1 MGRLE
6 DHLFDEILTLVR
18 VNTSSGKL
26 INIDALDGAGNSTQ
40 TELLADYLL
49 NHRRIPTVLTREPTD
64 EEYGKAIRRILRKE
78 RTLSPIPFQQLFC
91 ADRGDHLDQ
100 LILPALARGDWVV
113 TARYALSTLAFGIAN
128 DIPAWLLLGMN
139 VYYPWPD
146 LNIVLMVPVEECL
159 RRIEERNRRVS
170 DQRELF
176 ETRTTLERTLA
187 TYQKLAEKLPKVVFV
202 DGTGSEEAVFA
213 RVRNLVRK
221 RLMP

>member
-1 MGRLE
+1 MGRLG
-6 DHLFDEILTLVR
+6 DHLFDELLTLVR
-18 VNTSSGKL
+18 VNPSPGKL

-40 TELLADYLL
+40 TELLADYLR
-49 NHRRIPTVLTREPTD
+49 NQRGISTILTREPTD
-64 EEYGKAIRRILRKE
+64 GEYGKAIRRILRKE

-91 ADRGDHLDQ
+91 VDRGDHLDQ
-100 LILPALARGDWVV
+100 LILPALERGDWVV
-113 TARYALSTLAFGIAN
+113 TSRYALSTLAFGIAN

-159 RRIEERNRRVS
+159 RRMKDRPLK
-170 DQRELF
+170 ELF
-176 ETRTTLERTLA
+176 EKKETLERTLA
-187 TYQKLAEKLPKVVFV
+187 AYQKLSEKLPKVVFV